1 MRAAD
6 ITWRWRG
13 YRSGRAA
20 RVGASSRPCPPR
32 SAAAPCSDGCATCGS
47 GWTGTSATARPR
59 WRPGSS
65 ARSRFPPASS
75 RRCGPTRPCGPSFEP
90 AATAIHAFAGGRFD
104 PGRRA
109 LARCRE
115 LGYQVSDLHAV
126 TRVWEGGRL
135 CEARYLVGDGHSEY
149 DAVTGEL
156 TWADATSRQLPLREV
171 GPVAFSEGMRM
182 AAAVF
187 GGRTADGLDG

>member
-1 MRAAD
+1 MVAALDAGGEPLPDGTGLLRAAD
-6 ITWRWRG
+6 PGRGLGVVTLDGETRWLRPAACAVPHPALIADLEDFRDFATDLDVEQRVAQLFRETWTL
-13 YRSGRAA
+13 
-20 RVGASSRPCPPR
+20 PP
-32 SAAAPCSDGCATCGS
+32 GV
-47 GWTGTSATARPR
+47 
-59 WRPGSS
+59 
-65 ARSRFPPASS
+65 
-75 RRCGPTRPCGPSFEP
+75 EP

-182 AAAVF
+182 AAAIF